1 MFSFMSKS
9 LSKSLHNRIRVAA
22 TATIAL
28 AALMLGSCFLLD
40 ALGNVDD
47 YEPNDSIAQAH
58 LITLG
63 ESYTAYI
70 AEDDADF
77 FSFQTAHGSGTFDEV
92 EISVTNVGS
101 DLRIGIAVYDPS
113 GELIFSRTT
122 NTKGADLTVVLT
134 DLQSD
139 DAYYVRFSGTWGITG
154 WAVDS
159 YGDYDTQGPYT
170 FTVRNLDANDDFA
183 GNHSIDDAEPI
194 SIGETY
200 NGVLVSKY
208 EKDFFSFTAT
218 SEDMEFVITN
228 VGPDLNIGVVIH
240 SALGQIGYTYTT
252 PNPGMNPT
260 LTISDFIVE
269 QTYYVRFNGT
279 WGQGGWEVD
288 ESGDNDSK
296 GPYTFAV
303 NAL

>member
-1 MFSFMSKS
+1 MFNFVSKS
-9 LSKSLHNRIRVAA
+9 LSKCSQNRIRVAA

-40 ALGNVDD
+40 TLGNVDD

-58 LITLG
+58 PITLG

-183 GNHSIDDAEPI
+183 GNHSIDDAGPI

-200 NGVLVSKY
+200 NGVLVSPLEADY
-208 EKDFFSFTAT
+208 FSFTSTAT
-218 SEDMEFVITN
+218 DMQLSITN
-228 VGPDLNIGVVIH
+228 VGNELIIGVAVYTQEKVL
-240 SALGQIGYTYTT
+240 LGQAQSSTAGANLSVTLDNYTIG
-252 PNPGMNPT
+252 N
-260 LTISDFIVE
+260 
-269 QTYYVRFNGT
+269 TYYMRFSGV
-279 WGQGGWEVD
+279 WGSGWTVGGI
-288 ESGDNDSK
+288 GDFYNK
-296 GPYTFAV
+296 GPYTFTV